1 MPESNKRI
9 SQMFEQMAFLC
20 ELDNQNPFKVRAYKK
35 AASVIS
41 MLSEDVLDISED
53 KLCEIRGIGRGIL
66 KHINEIKHTQ
76 TFSEFEELK
85 SKYPLSLYEL
95 LNIEGLGSKRAKIL
109 YEKLGIDS
117 IDSLVKAAK
126 KGMIRNIDGFGE
138 KLEKMII
145 ESVEKGISTKN
156 RFLYSF
162 AKKTANDIIK
172 YLNSCGHKKVGYAGS
187 LRRCAE
193 TVGDIDIIA
202 IGGGKVIDDFLKF
215 SGIERVLSAG
225 ELKSSVIL
233 KNQMQCD
240 LRVFEES
247 SYGAALCY
255 FTGSKQHNIRLRELA
270 NKAGYLLNEYGLF
283 KKSVSKEMVA
293 GKTEE
298 EIYKKLGMQYIP
310 PELREDNGEIELALK
325 NAIPELVSYSD
336 INGDAHS
343 HTFFTDG
350 ANSIEEIVDHLSKRY
365 KWFFIGDHSIPLNF
379 VNGLDFK
386 RYTETRKELL
396 NLSERYSGVNFDRS
410 LETEI
415 LKDGSLPFKPEEL
428 DKISM
433 VISAVHSNNRMKRDD
448 MTARILK
455 AISNPYSD
463 IIAHLTGRLI
473 FERDEMDADYD
484 LIFETASKNNTVFE
498 INGQPDR
505 LDLKDINVRKVK
517 SLGLKVILSSDAH
530 SIEQFDNI
538 EYALNNARR
547 AGLTKNDII
556 NSLGWKELNEFIKE
570 NRTRKKQLQKG

>member
-1 MPESNKRI
+1 MSESNKRI

-41 MLSEDVLDISED
+41 MLSENVLDMNEE
-53 KLCEIRGIGRGIL
+53 KLREIRGIGRGIV
-66 KHINEIKHTQ
+66 KHINEIKRTQ
-76 TFSEFEELK
+76 TFGEFEELK

-95 LNIEGLGSKRAKIL
+95 LNIEGLGSKRVKIL

-117 IDSLVKAAK
+117 IESLIKAAK
-126 KGMIRNIDGFGE
+126 SSRIRDIEGFGE
-138 KLEKMII
+138 KLEKTII
-145 ESVEKGISTKN
+145 ESVEKGINTQK

-162 AKKTANDIIK
+162 AKKAANDIIK
-172 YLNSCGHKKVGYAGS
+172 YLNGCGHKKVDYAGS
-187 LRRCAE
+187 LRRCLE

-202 IGGGKVIDDFLKF
+202 VGDEKIIDDFLKF
-215 SGIERVLSAG
+215 SDIERILSAG

-233 KNQMQCD
+233 KNQIQCD
-240 LRVFEES
+240 LRVFKES
-247 SYGAALCY
+247 SYGSALCY

-270 NKAGYLLNEYGLF
+270 NRAGYLLNEYGLF
-283 KKSVSKEMVA
+283 KKSGSKEKVA

-325 NAIPELVSYSD
+325 NAIPELVSYHD
-336 INGDAHS
+336 INGDVHC
-343 HTFFTDG
+343 HTLFTDG
-350 ANSIEEIVDHLSKRY
+350 ANSMEEIVDYLSKRY

-379 VNGLDFK
+379 INGLDFK
-386 RYTETRKELL
+386 RYTETREKLL
-396 NLSERYSGVNFDRS
+396 KLLEKYPTINFDRS

-415 LKDGSLPFKPEEL
+415 LKDGSLPFNPEEL
-428 DKISM
+428 DKISL

-455 AISNPYSD
+455 AISNPFSD

-484 LIFETASKNNTVFE
+484 LIFESASKNNTVFE

-505 LDLKDINVRKVK
+505 LDLKDINIRKVK
-517 SLGLKVILSSDAH
+517 SLGLRVILSSDAH

-556 NSLGWKELNEFIKE
+556 NSLDWKEFNEFIKE
-570 NRTRKKQLQKG
+570 NRTRKRQLQKS